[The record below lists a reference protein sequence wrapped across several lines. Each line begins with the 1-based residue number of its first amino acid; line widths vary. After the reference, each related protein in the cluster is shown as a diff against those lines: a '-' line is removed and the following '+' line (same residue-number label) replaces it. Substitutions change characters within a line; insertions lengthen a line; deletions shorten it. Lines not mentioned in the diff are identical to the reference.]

1 MIMYLVGTLFG
12 AMVSA
17 YILAILSSLVLRSN
31 YTLSIRAG
39 LSFVFIA
46 SLSQLILSSIIVVT
60 GISACLYGYFCIDS
74 FSALFLIVIGLAGL
88 SISLYGMEYM
98 KIYRGLGG
106 AWTYSLMVSLF
117 LFSMAMLCIS
127 NNLLLFVFFWEI
139 MTLTSII
146 LIGWEYGKEYV
157 ARATKQYLYTM
168 LLLNSFPL
176 ILGVSMLW
184 ASYGTL
190 QLSSLE
196 KMIDTHNL
204 AWLLSIVMLYIAFTA
219 KAGLYPLHFWLPDAH
234 PAAPSNISSLLS
246 GVMIKMGAYGLF
258 GVMLRYLHPP
268 IILYYLLLIQALLS
282 IFWGSIKA
290 ISEDHAKRLLAYSS
304 VSQIGYIMVP
314 LSLSAISL
322 GFNKALSALLLAA
335 GLAYLFA
342 HSIFKTLLF
351 LTSGCYIYVYGSADL
366 DNVANI
372 GMVSKTAMISIIIGS
387 LSLAGLPPLLGYIAK
402 LSIYASILR
411 GASPLYSIIAAI
423 VIALSP
429 LTLLYSVKYMA
440 PALRLVE
447 KKMIREKIG
456 YPMTAGMLIPVV
468 SLVLFGLYS
477 IFGLFTDISWRY
489 YSPVTSTAPIEA
501 GLIHVIS
508 PYGYYLPLIVS
519 ASIALG
525 LLLGYIDRG
534 RDVVTSRIW
543 TTGYIIPP
551 NKHLL
556 RPSYLYIEFSKLF
569 KPAMGFSHEVYECLV
584 WRIPSKI
591 VYSGIASRITRFFGG
606 LNGWFAT
613 KARGLAEKYSRIK
626 EFKLDE
632 LAGSSVLAA
641 VRMFGNMA
649 RLIIVSPIALFTTA
663 LLILSI
669 IVLIILLFWWV

>member
-1 MIMYLVGTLFG
+1 MIMDLASTLFG
-12 AMVSA
+12 IMASA
-17 YILAILSSLVLRSN
+17 YALAIIIPLALRNN

-46 SLSQLILSSIIVVT
+46 SLSQLILSSMIMIR
-60 GISACLYGYFCIDS
+60 GSSACLYGYFCIDS
-74 FSALFLIVIGLAGL
+74 FSALFLAIIGLAGL

-98 KIYRGLGG
+98 ELYKGLGG
-106 AWTYSLMVSLF
+106 AWAYSLMVSLF
-117 LFSMAMLCIS
+117 LSSMAMLCIS
-127 NNLLLFVFFWEI
+127 DNLLLFLFFWEV

-146 LIGWEYGKEYV
+146 LIGWEYGKKQV
-157 ARATKQYLYTM
+157 VRATKQYLYTM

-184 ASYGTL
+184 AGYGTL

-196 KMIDTHNL
+196 KIISTRSP
-204 AWLLSIVMLYIAFTA
+204 AWLLSIIMFYIAFTA

-246 GVMIKMGAYGLF
+246 GVMIKMGVYGLF

-268 IILYYLLLIQALLS
+268 VILYYLLLVQALLS

-290 ISEDHAKRLLAYSS
+290 VGENHAKRLLAYSS
-304 VSQIGYIMVP
+304 VSQIGYILVP
-314 LSLSAISL
+314 LSLSAITL
-322 GFNKALSALLLAA
+322 GFDRVLSALLLAA

-351 LTSGCYIYVYGSADL
+351 LTSGCYIYVYGSAGL
-366 DNVANI
+366 DDVANI
-372 GMVSKTAMISIIIGS
+372 GAVSRTAMISIVVGS

-411 GASPLYSIIAAI
+411 GASPLYSVITAM

-447 KKMIREKIG
+447 KKVVRGKIG
-456 YPMTAGMLIPVV
+456 YPMRAGMLVPVV
-468 SLVLFGLYS
+468 LLVVFGLYS
-477 IFGLFTDISWRY
+477 IFGLFTSISMRFY
-489 YSPVTSTAPIEA
+489 GVAGNASVEA
-501 GLIHVIS
+501 GLIHIIS
-508 PYGYYLPLIVS
+508 PYGYYFPLIVF
-519 ASIALG
+519 ASIGLG

-534 RDVVTSRIW
+534 KDVVTSRVW

-551 NKHLL
+551 DKHLI
-556 RPSYLYIEFSKLF
+556 RPSHLYIEFSRIFEPLT
-569 KPAMGFSHEVYECLV
+569 GFSHEVYECLV

-606 LNGWFAT
+606 LNTWFAA
-613 KARGLAEKYSRIK
+613 KARGLAEKYSGIR

-632 LAGSSVLAA
+632 LAGSSVVAA
-641 VRMFGNMA
+641 VRVFGNMA
-649 RLIIVSPIALFTTA
+649 RLIIVSPIALFTIA
-663 LLILSI
+663 LLILSVI
-669 IVLIILLFWWV
+669 ILVILLFWWV